1 MNTSMYRSDDSLVH
15 GQEVRNVSSPER
27 FCRLPGKYEK
37 TLLFITLGKLIKHLK
52 CNLVPKFCN
61 ILKYP
66 LGVRLRP
73 FETKF
78 TSKKKKKKK
87 TCFQIH
93 CTSQTTILKDFH
105 NF

>member
-1 MNTSMYRSDDSLVH
+1 MYRSDDSLVH

>member
-1 MNTSMYRSDDSLVH
+1 MNISMYRSDHSLVH
-15 GQEVRNVSSPER
+15 GQEVRDVSSPER

-66 LGVRLRP
+66 LGVRLRQ
-73 FETKF
+73 FETKEIKF
-78 TSKKKKKKK
+78 
-87 TCFQIH
+87 
-93 CTSQTTILKDFH
+93 
-105 NF
+105 